1 MNSPQRQRLDQR
13 EQGRR
18 RVSVATRSSMLAGT
32 ALAAA
37 FGLALAQH
45 ANATA
50 NPHAATDVP
59 VAPHTATSNPA
70 PAGTAPSS
78 TAPSS
83 TAPPPLPNTAPST
96 TLAPPAPTPTQL
108 QPPAQAPV
116 PTHGGGST
124 GSSGGS

>member
-1 MNSPQRQRLDQR
+1 MNRPQRQRLDQR

-18 RVSVATRSSMLAGT
+18 RVGIATRSSALAGT

-50 NPHAATDVP
+50 KPPASANAT
-59 VAPHTATSNPA
+59 VAPRP
-70 PAGTAPSS
+70 TAPTTTTPPS
-78 TAPSS
+78 TTTAAPTTTTPPTTTTTVAPTT
-83 TAPPPLPNTAPST
+83 TAPPT
-96 TLAPPAPTPTQL
+96 TLRPPT
-108 QPPAQAPV
+108 QAPV
-116 PTHGGGST
+116 RATGGGST

>member
-1 MNSPQRQRLDQR
+1 VNSPQRQRLDLR

-18 RVSVATRSSMLAGT
+18 RVSVATRASMLAGT
-32 ALAAA
+32 ALAAV

-45 ANATA
+45 AHATA
-50 NPHAATDVP
+50 NPHAATDIP
-59 VAPHTATSNPA
+59 VTPHTATSNPA

-78 TAPSS
+78 SAPSS
-83 TAPPPLPNTAPST
+83 AAPSPPPSTAPST
-96 TLAPPAPTPTQL
+96 TLAPPAPAPTRL

-116 PTHGGGST
+116 PTRGGGST